1 MKHARRSDEYMI
13 QQWLEEG
20 LAVRVGPYVCLYSRG
35 NYEVRNSWLP
45 DRVFRTSSA
54 AVAAHKIRHGDWK
67 QPGPTAV

>member
-1 MKHARRSDEYMI
+1 MKFARRSEEHMI

-20 LAVRVGPYVCLYSRG
+20 LDVRVGPYTCTWRRG

-54 AVAAHKIRHGDWK
+54 SVAAHKIQSRCWRE
-67 QPGPTAV
+67 PGPTAV